1 MNKRG
6 RRIRFVAAS
15 LLFFAV
21 ALAARATTIVVT
33 NTNDSGPGSLRQALA
48 DANNGDTIVFAIT
61 GTIALTTGE
70 LLVGTSVTISATPG
84 SMAVDGTNNSRVFHI
99 SSGTTVTISGLT
111 IEQGNPPNHDG
122 GGIYNDHA
130 MLALNDCTIVNN
142 AGTGGGVSNDHASL
156 TMTNCTLRSNVA
168 GDRAGGILNTEGTLN
183 INNCVIENNMAYAG
197 AGIYNEGLSAVMTIV
212 NSSVTGNFNN
222 GGGRAG
228 GIYNESGTVTV
239 LNSVIN
245 QNSAALLPDPSAGGI
260 LNDGVM
266 EIIGT
271 TVSGNFAGNI
281 GGGILNLGTLTITN
295 STISEN
301 HAGTNHSGSGYGG
314 GIYNYGILT
323 ITNSSIT
330 GNDVGGKQPSGWGAG
345 IGNEGSLEIL
355 NSTFSD
361 NYASVH
367 GGSIY
372 GGSFG
377 IGNTILDRG
386 SPENIFNGGAV
397 TSHGY
402 NISSDNG
409 GGYLNGPGDHINTN
423 PLLGPLQDN
432 GGPTFTHELLAG
444 SPALDAG
451 DPKFTPPPFYDQR
464 GPEFWRIRNSRIDIG
479 SFEVQNGAV
488 PRFKPTPRP
497 RPTPRHR

>member
-1 MNKRG
+1 
-6 RRIRFVAAS
+6 
-15 LLFFAV
+15 
-21 ALAARATTIVVT
+21 
-33 NTNDSGPGSLRQALA
+33 
-48 DANNGDTIVFAIT
+48 
-61 GTIALTTGE
+61 
-70 LLVGTSVTISATPG
+70 
-84 SMAVDGTNNSRVFHI
+84 
-99 SSGTTVTISGLT
+99 
-111 IEQGNPPNHDG
+111 
-122 GGIYNDHA
+122 
-130 MLALNDCTIVNN
+130 
-142 AGTGGGVSNDHASL
+142 
-156 TMTNCTLRSNVA
+156 
-168 GDRAGGILNTEGTLN
+168 
-183 INNCVIENNMAYAG
+183 MAYAG

-212 NSSVTGNFNN
+212 NSRVTGNFNN
-222 GGGRAG
+222 GGGRGG

-239 LNSVIN
+239 VNSVVN
-245 QNSAALLPDPSAGGI
+245 QNSAPLLPDPSAGGI

-266 EIIGT
+266 EIIDT

-281 GGGILNLGTLTITN
+281 GGGILNSGTLTITN

-377 IGNTILDRG
+377 IGNTILDGG

-397 TSHGY
+397 TSH
-402 NISSDNG
+402 DRRDV
-409 GGYLNGPGDHINTN
+409 L
-423 PLLGPLQDN
+423 
-432 GGPTFTHELLAG
+432 
-444 SPALDAG
+444 
-451 DPKFTPPPFYDQR
+451 
-464 GPEFWRIRNSRIDIG
+464 RNLRL
-479 SFEVQNGAV
+479 
-488 PRFKPTPRP
+488 
-497 RPTPRHR
+497 